1 MKIDRFKADDQDT
14 IEEKTKQNQE
24 DVTLSTSRNAV
35 NVDESEVD
43 GKSPHQEILE
53 QINCELLNQDIAEV
67 KLDKLKKVEGDKNG
81 VQKLPRAFKIL
92 KRFQVILQPLMKV
105 LK

>member
-1 MKIDRFKADDQDT
+1 MILRQMTKIHLKR
-14 IEEKTKQNQE
+14 KQ
-24 DVTLSTSRNAV
+24 SRTRRMLN
-35 NVDESEVD
+35 
-43 GKSPHQEILE
+43 LE

-81 VQKLPRAFKIL
+81 VHKLPSTFKIL